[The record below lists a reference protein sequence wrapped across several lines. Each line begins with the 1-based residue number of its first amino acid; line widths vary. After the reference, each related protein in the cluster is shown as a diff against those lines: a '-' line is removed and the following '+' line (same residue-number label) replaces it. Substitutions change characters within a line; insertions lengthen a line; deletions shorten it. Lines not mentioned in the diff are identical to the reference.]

1 MFWCSML
8 LVFYCS
14 RPGFCRCSTK
24 KIENLT
30 GVASVLLLLCT
41 NLMLLLLASKVP
53 VGSSDQAMPL
63 EGCSWL
69 MNLQENQSSVFF
81 SETTCRVRP
90 QTGAGMAAPRCRA
103 PSSPAASFS
112 SQLSLHRLP
121 HLLPPGA
128 LWRTTARLS
137 SPSLGPGE
145 EI

>member
-1 MFWCSML
+1 MIAQKVTISSKNMREML
-8 LVFYCS
+8 
-14 RPGFCRCSTK
+14 GQKCRDLGE
-24 KIENLT
+24 IEKFGNLT
-30 GVASVLLLLCT
+30 GGKDLTNSPSVASVLLLLCT

-69 MNLQENQSSVFF
+69 MNLQKNQSSVFH

-90 QTGAGMAAPRCRA
+90 QTGAGMAVPRCQA

-128 LWRTTARLS
+128 L
-137 SPSLGPGE
+137 
-145 EI
+145 

>member
-1 MFWCSML
+1 ML
-8 LVFYCS
+8 SVFFCS
-14 RPGFCRCSTK
+14 RPGFCRCSAK
-24 KIENLT
+24 KIGNLT
-30 GVASVLLLLCT
+30 GKDLTNSPSVASVLLLLCS

-90 QTGAGMAAPRCRA
+90 QTGAGTAAPRCRA

-112 SQLSLHRLP
+112 SQLSLHRRLP

-128 LWRTTARLS
+128 L
-137 SPSLGPGE
+137 
-145 EI
+145 